1 MGAGTY
7 EDEIQPMMRVV
18 IDTNVLLVS
27 ISTKSRYRPIFDA
40 LLNGKYQLAISNE
53 ILSEYMEVL
62 ERKANATVATNI
74 AEALLNSENVIRTE
88 IFFSWGLIK
97 EDEDDNKF
105 VDCAIA
111 ANAKYLVSNDKHFR
125 ILQEVEFPKVDVVG
139 IEEFLESLRE

>member
-40 LLNGKYQLAISNE
+40 LLEGKYQLAISNE

-62 ERKANATVATNI
+62 ERKANAA
-74 AEALLNSENVIRTE
+74 SR
-88 IFFSWGLIK
+88 G
-97 EDEDDNKF
+97 
-105 VDCAIA
+105 
-111 ANAKYLVSNDKHFR
+111 
-125 ILQEVEFPKVDVVG
+125 
-139 IEEFLESLRE
+139 

>member
-40 LLNGKYQLAISNE
+40 LLEGKYQLAISNE

-139 IEEFLESLRE
+139 IDEFLESLKE

>member
-1 MGAGTY
+1 
-7 EDEIQPMMRVV
+7 MMRVV

-27 ISTKSRYRPIFDA
+27 IYTKSRYRPIFDA
-40 LLNGKYQLAISNE
+40 LLEGKYQLAISNE

>member
-40 LLNGKYQLAISNE
+40 LLEGKYQLAISNE

-111 ANAKYLVSNDKHFR
+111 ANAKCLVSNDKHFR

>member
-40 LLNGKYQLAISNE
+40 LLEGKYQLAISNE

>member
-27 ISTKSRYRPIFDA
+27 ISTKSKYRPIFDA

-139 IEEFLESLRE
+139 IDEFLESLKE

>member
-1 MGAGTY
+1 
-7 EDEIQPMMRVV
+7 MRVV

-40 LLNGKYQLAISNE
+40 LLEGKYQLAISNE

>member
-27 ISTKSRYRPIFDA
+27 ISTKSKYRPIFDA